1 MGCFAFAER
10 LYEPVV
16 QKLFFLPNLRKV
28 LKHIEIL
35 YSVYVNRSVYS
46 NVLYTNTLLSITV
59 AVNNS
64 ISLKQGKTVK
74 LLKSYLL

>member
-1 MGCFAFAER
+1 MGCFDFAER